1 MMRTVLRPA
10 LALMLWSAAAHSFG
24 AASTPVIPAGAR
36 LAANCVACHGTADA
50 AGPIPSLAG
59 QSREA
64 IASSLRAFKEGT
76 RQSTVM
82 TQLAKGY
89 TDQQIEQLATWFS
102 VQKKGG

>member
-1 MMRTVLRPA
+1 MMQFVLRPA
-10 LALMLWSAAAHSFG
+10 LALTLCSAAAPSFA

-36 LAANCVACHGTADA
+36 LAANCVACHGPADA

-64 IASSLRAFKEGT
+64 IASSLRAFRDGT
-76 RQSTVM
+76 RPSTVM

-89 TDQQIEQLATWFS
+89 TDQQIEQLAAWFAL
-102 VQKKGG
+102 QKKGG